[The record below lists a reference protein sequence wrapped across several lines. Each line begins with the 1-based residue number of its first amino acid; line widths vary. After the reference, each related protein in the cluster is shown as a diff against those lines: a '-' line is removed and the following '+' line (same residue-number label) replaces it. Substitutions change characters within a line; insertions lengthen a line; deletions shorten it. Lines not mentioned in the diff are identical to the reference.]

1 MLLGNNSKEVR
12 GADGVGGGRCWAVVV
27 PVVDQI
33 LPRYVLNLTYS
44 SHTTRASGG
53 SATTTQQRVSRFQV
67 SSVARAPGRGARR
80 RVVDVRPLPSRN
92 KTLMQIRAELDDRWR
107 KTSLLVRELPSE
119 IAVQLKLE
127 RRLRGVRKLIMAD
140 YVCTA
145 QALIMTHFRKID
157 QDIRNNIS

>member
-1 MLLGNNSKEVR
+1 MLLGNNSKEVK

-27 PVVDQI
+27 PVLDQI

-44 SHTTRASGG
+44 SHTTGASGG
-53 SATTTQQRVSRFQV
+53 SATTTQQRKSRFQV
-67 SSVARAPGRGARR
+67 SSVVRGARR
-80 RVVDVRPLPSRN
+80 RVVDVRSLPSRN
-92 KTLMQIRAELDDRWR
+92 KTLLQIRAELDARWR
-107 KTSLLVRELPSE
+107 KTSLLVRDLPSE

-145 QALIMTHFRKID
+145 QALIMTHFRK
-157 QDIRNNIS
+157 